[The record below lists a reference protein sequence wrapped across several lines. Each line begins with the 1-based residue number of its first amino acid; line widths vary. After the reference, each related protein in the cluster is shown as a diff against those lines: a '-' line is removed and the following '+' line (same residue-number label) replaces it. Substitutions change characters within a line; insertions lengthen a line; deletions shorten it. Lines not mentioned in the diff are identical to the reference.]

1 MVSVEPDV
9 AQQAFMLLDEDE
21 PILSME
27 YVALLDGYGIPG
39 GPAHRRKRSRVIGD
53 LLSAAPGSPRLCEP
67 MNTPI
72 CASSTI
78 SW

>member
-21 PILSME
+21 PILAME

-39 GPAHRRKRSRVIGD
+39 GPAHRRTGANGRG
-53 LLSAAPGSPRLCEP
+53 
-67 MNTPI
+67 
-72 CASSTI
+72 
-78 SW
+78 